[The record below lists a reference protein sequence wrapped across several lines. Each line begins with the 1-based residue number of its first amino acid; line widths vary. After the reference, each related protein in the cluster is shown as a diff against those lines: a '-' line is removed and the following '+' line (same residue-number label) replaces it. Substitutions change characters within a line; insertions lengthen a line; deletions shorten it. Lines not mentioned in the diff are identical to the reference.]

1 VHDDR
6 TPILVGS
13 GQLTQRDV
21 DPAAA
26 EEPLAMMVTCARA
39 AAEDAGLRAEALAR
53 LDRVAVVNIL
63 CWPYGNAPG
72 LLAER
77 LGAHPAE
84 SLYSTI
90 GGNTPQ
96 SLVADTADAIAAGR
110 VRLALIAGA
119 EAVRTFVRA
128 QRARVRLAWT
138 TGGDG
143 SPTVVGEARD
153 GTSAYEVAHGLQ
165 MPPQVYPLFEN
176 ALRAHRHETLA
187 AQRARLGRLCAGLS
201 AVAAD
206 NPHAWFRTPRTAEEI
221 ATPTATN
228 RMIAFPYPK
237 LMNAIID
244 VDQAAAV
251 LMTSVGTARAL
262 GIPQAQWVYP
272 WGSGEAHDHWF
283 VTERV
288 DYHSSPALRAA
299 THRALDSAGVT
310 ADAIAHFDLYSCFPC
325 AVELARDALGLA
337 PDDPRPLTVTGG
349 LPYFGGPGNDY
360 SLHAIASMVT
370 KLRAAPATH
379 GLVTALGWYVTKHA
393 AGVYAAAP
401 PPRPWR
407 RADPAVDQAAIDRVP
422 HPVLALE
429 AHGPATIE
437 TYTVIHDRDGA
448 PMKGLVIGRLAD
460 ARRFLAVTDGD
471 RAVLEGLEADC
482 AIGRAGAVSSHDG
495 VNRFDP
501 R

>member
-1 VHDDR
+1 VQDDR
-6 TPILVGS
+6 TPILVGA

-21 DPAAA
+21 DPLAA

-39 AAEDAGLRAEALAR
+39 AAEDAGLRREALAG

-110 VRLALIAGA
+110 VRFALIAGA

-138 TGGDG
+138 SGGEG
-143 SPTVVGEARD
+143 TPAIVGEARD
-153 GTSAYEVAHGLQ
+153 GTSAYEVAHGVQ

-176 ALRAHRHETLA
+176 AIRAHRRESLE
-187 AQRARLGRLCAGLS
+187 AQRARLGRLCARFS
-201 AVAAD
+201 SVAAE
-206 NPHAWFRTPRTAEEI
+206 NPYAWFRTPRTADEI

-251 LMTSVGTARAL
+251 LMTSVGAARAL
-262 GIPQAQWVYP
+262 GIPESRWIYP
-272 WGSGEAHDHWF
+272 WGTGDAHDHWF
-283 VTERV
+283 LTERV
-288 DYHSSPALRAA
+288 DYHHSPAIRAA
-299 THRALDSAGVT
+299 TRRALDTAGVT
-310 ADAIAHFDLYSCFPC
+310 IDAIAHFDLYSCFPC
-325 AVELARDALGLA
+325 AVELARDALGI
-337 PDDPRPLTVTGG
+337 PDDDPRPLTVTGG
-349 LPYFGGPGNDY
+349 LPYFGGPGNNY
-360 SLHAIASMVT
+360 SLHAIAAMMMA
-370 KLRAAPATH
+370 LRAAPDTM
-379 GLVTALGWYVTKHA
+379 GLVTGLGWYVTKHA

-401 PPRPWR
+401 PSRPWQR
-407 RADPAVDQAAIDRVP
+407 VDPAVDQAAIDAEP

-429 AHGPATIE
+429 ATGRATIE
-437 TYTVIHDRDGA
+437 TYTVIHDRDGG
-448 PMKGLVIGRLAD
+448 PMKGLVIGRLDD
-460 ARRFLAVTDGD
+460 ARRFLAVTSDD
-471 RAVLEGLEADC
+471 RTMLEGLETTC
-482 AIGRAGAVSSHDG
+482 AIGRAGTVSFADG